1 MDQMAAEGNEFVND
15 HEIDVCE
22 LWRIVWKRRSVV
34 IIVTLLFLAGAGLFI
49 ALSREVYK
57 VSNALVLS
65 KIGNVQLSYPEV
77 KMIIQVLDDLPP
89 SQQAKELGMEVGA
102 IKNVKRIKA
111 VDIKGSNI
119 VKLEIETLNRETGM
133 GVMQILPRYIMTRP
147 YVVKMIEREKG
158 LLNSNI
164 HALKKIIDDPSIR
177 LRLATSHTIIFSPMM
192 DIYSCNEKY
201 NQLIADL
208 DKIEKRELVFFV
220 RQTIF
225 PIEPYKPKKILVLT
239 IGLLGGII
247 IGAFMALVMEW
258 AIWQKSV
265 HIK

>member
-1 MDQMAAEGNEFVND
+1 MAAEGNEFVND

-164 HALKKIIDDPSIR
+164 HALKKIIDDPSI
-177 LRLATSHTIIFSPMM
+177 SPMM

-247 IGAFMALVMEW
+247 IGAFMALVME
-258 AIWQKSV
+258 S
-265 HIK
+265 

>member
-1 MDQMAAEGNEFVND
+1 
-15 HEIDVCE
+15 
-22 LWRIVWKRRSVV
+22 
-34 IIVTLLFLAGAGLFI
+34 
-49 ALSREVYK
+49 
-57 VSNALVLS
+57 
-65 KIGNVQLSYPEV
+65 
-77 KMIIQVLDDLPP
+77 
-89 SQQAKELGMEVGA
+89 
-102 IKNVKRIKA
+102 
-111 VDIKGSNI
+111 
-119 VKLEIETLNRETGM
+119 
-133 GVMQILPRYIMTRP
+133 
-147 YVVKMIEREKG
+147 
-158 LLNSNI
+158 
-164 HALKKIIDDPSIR
+164 
-177 LRLATSHTIIFSPMM
+177 MM